1 LIRSSYR
8 SVARCL
14 LSACALL
21 LLAGSAGAP
30 LEAQYY
36 GNGPQFSGEGF
47 GKNKIQYRD
56 FDWEIYRSPHFNVY
70 YYKAEEAQLQKVV
83 SFAESA
89 YDQLARDFNFQIK
102 DPVPLIFYSTHS
114 AFEQNN
120 IILNFIPE
128 GIGAFASPVRF
139 RMVLPIDMP
148 DPELMQLIL
157 HELTHIFQYHMLFQ
171 GSLAKAV
178 ATAPPTWFMEG
189 MASYMAKDETQ
200 RDKMFLR
207 DAVVNDRIP
216 SVTGANFGGFFAY
229 RFGHSVFDFIEERWG
244 KEGFLDFIY
253 EIRNTIGSRVDR
265 AVERAFRMKPEDFDL
280 EFRRWLRRKY
290 LPQLVATGEPSDFG
304 RVFRIQEGRPASEV
318 ISPTAS
324 PSGDLVAAFTV
335 YSGEIDVALF
345 DTQTRRLVRN
355 ITAGFSDEY
364 QYLVG
369 QELALGRKMGRDM
382 DFSPDGNTIA
392 VFAKREKGRSLL
404 LLDVLNGGIR
414 QIVDM
419 ADLEQQ
425 TAPAWSP
432 DGTKIAFSAW
442 KNGQFDIFLLDVESR
457 TITNFTNDDL
467 FDGAPDFS
475 PDGRSVVYISVTGDG
490 FAKLFRSEV
499 GNPAQRFQVTTGE
512 SNENDPVYS
521 PDGRR
526 IYFTSDRDGADNIFG
541 LDLAKGEIRQY
552 TNVVTGA
559 FMPTVL
565 REAEAGEDE
574 GKERLVYTGFWK
586 GNFDLYVTDLEEP
599 VDDPQIVEIP
609 VEPTSPE
616 NVARFEPDIQVTVDD
631 ANKENYGGYKF
642 FLEDARSVVGVDTD
656 QTVLGQIIL
665 SFSDYLGDRRV
676 FAALSSVESFSNFNI
691 LYADLSRRWQWQVL
705 LFDDRSYYL
714 TRDFV
719 REDTRPFQR
728 EQKAYQITGAVGSIV
743 YPFTFYQRAEFGVGY
758 IYREIAYPLLEIG
771 RDPLE
776 PVEFVTFTDDFP
788 LIQGALVG
796 DSAIF
801 ANYGAVGGRR
811 WRLDLQYGPN
821 LGGADGEDSTLFAS
835 ADIDVRQYIPV
846 TRRSNLAL
854 RGFAGIS
861 GGERPTPFRFGGL
874 DTLRGTRFYEFSG
887 DRAFFANIEYRFPLI
902 DLIATPLFAFQG
914 VRGVIF
920 FDVGGAWYNDFEEF
934 DFYNSDE
941 GRLED
946 ATAAYGAGVTVRFI
960 GIDLNWDF
968 ARVTKF
974 ADDEES
980 NFETSFWI
988 GTRF

>member
-1 LIRSSYR
+1 MTRSTNR
-8 SVARCL
+8 
-14 LSACALL
+14 
-21 LLAGSAGAP
+21 LLAAGLLALGVLLP
-30 LEAQYY
+30 LRPAAGQAS
-36 GNGPQFSGEGF
+36 PQWSGEGY

-56 FDWEIYRSPHFNVY
+56 FDWKIYRSPHFNVHY
-70 YYKAEEAQLQKVV
+70 YTSVEPSLQKVV

-89 YDQLARDFNFQIK
+89 YDQLARELNFQIK
-102 DPVPLIFYSTHS
+102 DPVPLIYYGTHS

-128 GIGAFASPVRF
+128 GVGAFASPARF
-139 RMVLPIDMP
+139 RMVLPIDLP
-148 DPELMQLIL
+148 DSELMELIL

-189 MASYMAKDETQ
+189 MASYMAKDETE

-216 SVTGANFGGFFAY
+216 SVTQTNFGGFFAY
-229 RFGHSVFDFIEERWG
+229 RFGHAVFDFIEERWG
-244 KEGFLDFIY
+244 RDGFLDFIY

-265 AVERAFRMKPEDFDL
+265 AVERAFKMKPEDFDL
-280 EFRRWLRRKY
+280 EFRRWLRKKY
-290 LPQLVATGEPSDFG
+290 LPKLVETGEPGDFG
-304 RVFRIQEGRPASEV
+304 RVFRLQEGRPASEV

-335 YSGEIDVALF
+335 YAGEIDISLF
-345 DTQTRRLVRN
+345 NTQTRRLVRN
-355 ITAGFSDEY
+355 LTSGFSNEY

-369 QELALGRKMGRDM
+369 QELALGRKMGRDI
-382 DFSPDGNTIA
+382 DFSPDGNTLA

-414 QIVDM
+414 QIIDM
-419 ADLEQQ
+419 EGLEQQ
-425 TAPAWSP
+425 SAPSWSP
-432 DGTKIAFSAW
+432 DGTKIAFSGW

-457 TITNFTNDDL
+457 TITNFTNDDI

-475 PDGRSVVYISVTGDG
+475 PDGGSLVYVSVTGDG
-490 FAKLFRSEV
+490 FAKLFRSEM
-499 GNPAQRFQVTTGE
+499 GNPGQRFQITTGE
-512 SNENDPVYS
+512 SNENDPIYS
-521 PDGRR
+521 PDGQR
-526 IYFTSDRDGADNIFG
+526 IYFTSDRAGADNIFS
-541 LDLAKGEIRQY
+541 LNVAKGEVRQY
-552 TNVVTGA
+552 TDVVSGA

-565 REAEAGEDE
+565 PAAPAGEDA
-574 GKERLVYTGFWK
+574 GQERLVYTGFWK
-586 GNFDLYVTDLEEP
+586 GNFDLYVTDVDEP
-599 VDDPQIVEIP
+599 VEDPQTVEVP

-616 NVARFEPDIQVTVDD
+616 NVARFEPDIQVTIDE
-631 ANKENYGGYKF
+631 ANKEKYGGYKF
-642 FLEDARSVVGVDTD
+642 FLEDARSVVGVDSD
-656 QTVLGQIIL
+656 QTLLGQVVL
-665 SFSDYLGDRRV
+665 TFSDYLGDRRI

-714 TRDFV
+714 GRDFI
-719 REDTRPFQR
+719 REDRPFERIQQ
-728 EQKAYQITGAVGSIV
+728 EYQVTGAIGSIV
-743 YPFTFYQRAEFGVGY
+743 YPFTFYQRAEFGLGY
-758 IYREIAYPLLEIG
+758 IYRKIAYPTRQPG
-771 RDPLE
+771 GVQDPRDVQF
-776 PVEFVTFTDDFP
+776 VEFSDDFP
-788 LIQGALVG
+788 LLQGALVG
-796 DSAIF
+796 DSTIF

-821 LGGADGEDSTLFAS
+821 LGGGSGEDSTLFAS
-835 ADIDVRQYIPV
+835 ADLDVRQYIPV

-854 RGFAGIS
+854 RGFAGIA
-861 GGERPTPFRFGGL
+861 GGELPTPFRFGGL
-874 DTLRGTRFYEFSG
+874 DTIRGTRFYEFTG
-887 DRAFFANIEYRFPLI
+887 DRAFFANVEYRFPLI
-902 DLIATPLFAFQG
+902 DVIATPLFVFQG
-914 VRGVIF
+914 VRGNIF
-920 FDVGGAWYNDFEEF
+920 FDVGGAWYDEFEEF

-946 ATAAYGAGVTVRFI
+946 ATAAYGFGVTVRFI

-974 ADDEES
+974 ADDEDS